1 MAIKRPNVSFKTRN
15 DVFDSIT
22 PNCVV
27 QPDVA
32 VPAGEWKPARYLPV
46 QWTGEASKDGFIISK
61 GKIVCFDN
69 TGRVA
74 DMYFK
79 AKCASLSAVGDTVVT
94 YDSTDVEFGVFNIA
108 TGEAATAG
116 VVTLADLAQGLL
128 DQGLVVIGR
137 DIAAANFPSGGG
149 TFDATDPDDC
159 KFVCDAF
166 WSEPIGVAAYDVYAW
181 AGDAP
186 QELVYTNYQKQHL
199 IQFFTEV
206 QMRAPLVVASSTAT
220 AIVAPS
226 PNLVTSF
233 VGAAAGDVLELTR
246 LTALERYDA
255 ITSTTL
261 CAVVVDPAGIATN
274 TDRTPLACSVANVL
288 VNEKSHPDLIHS
300 RGDYYVDAEVGVVM
314 IHSLDGTVAQ
324 SLLAAGGTITYYSL
338 VGASTQHKY
347 VHAVGPVRP
356 GDALTYDAF
365 SNFVKA
371 AAGQTVVAK
380 VLAIDTQPKG
390 LLDRVSTAWHG
401 SSFDAAAKMPGSATK
416 GFTDMITLSD
426 EKVADTIITMNVRV

>member
-27 QPDVA
+27 QPEVA

-69 TGRVA
+69 AGRIA
-74 DMYFK
+74 DMFLK
-79 AKCASLSAVGDTVVT
+79 ATCAAAAAVGDQIVA
-94 YDSTDVEFGVFNIA
+94 YDATDAEFGVHNVA
-108 TGEAATAG
+108 TGETCAAG
-116 VVTLADLAQGLL
+116 DIVTLADLSDGLL
-128 DQGLVVIGR
+128 AQGLVVIGR
-137 DIAAANFPSGGG
+137 DVA
-149 TFDATDPDDC
+149 ATDFTNATSYDNTQAADC
-159 KFVCDAF
+159 QLVCDAF

-206 QMRAPLVVASSTAT
+206 QMRAPLVVAASTT
-220 AIVAPS
+220 QVAVS
-226 PNLVTSF
+226 ANVAASTF
-233 VGAAAGDVLELTR
+233 VAGAAGDHIEGATLVGL
-246 LTALERYDA
+246 ARYDHLTNGGSIVA
-255 ITSTTL
+255 IILDS
-261 CAVVVDPAGIATN
+261 AGIAQN
-274 TDRTPLACSVANVL
+274 TDRTPLATSVTTGL
-288 VNEKSHPDLIHS
+288 VNQKSDPELIFAA
-300 RGDYYVDAEVGVVM
+300 GDYYIDAEAGLVIV
-314 IHSLDGTVAQ
+314 HSSTGN
-324 SLLAAGGTITYYSL
+324 LAGSQFSAADTIDYFPL
-338 VGASTQHKY
+338 AGASTQHKY

-356 GDALTYDAF
+356 GDALTYDAY
-365 SNFVKA
+365 SNFKKA
-371 AAGQTVVAK
+371 AAGETVVAK
-380 VLAIDTQPKG
+380 VLAIEVQPKG

-426 EKVADTIITMNVRV
+426 ESVADTIITINVRV

>member
-27 QPDVA
+27 QPEVA

-46 QWTGEASKDGFIISK
+46 QWVGEASKDGFIISK

-79 AKCASLSAVGDTVVT
+79 AKCAASAVGDTVVT
-94 YDSTDVEFGVFNIA
+94 YDSTDVEFGVHSIA
-108 TGEAATAG
+108 TGEPAAAG
-116 VVTLADLAQGLL
+116 VVLLEEVAQGLL

-137 DIAAANFPSGGG
+137 DVDATNFANG
-149 TFDATDPDDC
+149 TSFDATVDADC
-159 KFVCDAF
+159 QLVCDAF
-166 WSEPIGVAAYDVYAW
+166 WSEPIGVASYDVYAW

-186 QELVYTNYQKQHL
+186 QELVHTNYQKQHL

-206 QMRAPLVVASSTAT
+206 QMRAPLVVAAAASTA
-220 AIVAPS
+220 AVASS
-226 PNLVTSF
+226 PNIVTTF
-233 VGAAAGDVLELTR
+233 VGSAAGDVIELTA
-246 LTALERYDA
+246 LVALERYNDL
-255 ITSTTL
+255 TGSTM
-261 CAVVVDPAGIATN
+261 CAVVVDPAGIAMN

-288 VNEKSHPDLIHS
+288 VNQKSHPDLIHS
-300 RGDYYVDAEVGVVM
+300 RGDFYVDAEAGIVM
-314 IHSLDGTVAQ
+314 IHSTDGTVAN
-324 SLLAAGGTITYYSL
+324 SLLATGGNITYFAL
-338 VGASTQHKY
+338 AGASTQHKY
-347 VHAVGPVRP
+347 VHAIGPVRP

-371 AAGQTVVAK
+371 ATGQTVVAK

-426 EKVADTIITMNVRV
+426 ESVADTIITMNVRV